1 VHVRKEPGV
10 PRPTLKR
17 DLRAAERGH
26 EAEPDENA
34 EHDPVAERRRTEVE
48 RHQREHP
55 GVHERDDDA
64 DGELRRAGT
73 ADRRRPNQPRQS
85 IAKTGDSVVKDP
97 DDHGGDRRYDDA
109 TTLFKTYTENRPSN
123 PWGFYMLGLSA
134 WKSGDRAQAE
144 SAFVQAL
151 SLDSTHVKSHLNL
164 SRVLLEDGQPDSALT
179 HIEAAIAL
187 DSVSSEPLRLQGR
200 AFEALD
206 KTDDAIVAYQHAV
219 VRDSG
224 DVWAM
229 NNLGALYI
237 RLGRFEDAIGPL
249 ARAVE
254 LNDKV
259 ATFSNNLGM
268 ALENTGRIAD
278 AITQYRAAL
287 AIEGTYGKAV
297 SNLQRVQQ
305 VKQDPSVT
313 PIDLTERSKRFQDEI
328 AKW

>member
-1 VHVRKEPGV
+1 MSYQFELDRSNRSLRFPVILMAAIVCMVTATYVFAACGDRNPDQARASEPVTSSSSSVTPASTVGSEKPALV
-10 PRPTLKR
+10 IS
-17 DLRAAERGH
+17 G
-26 EAEPDENA
+26 
-34 EHDPVAERRRTEVE
+34 PVTFEL
-48 RHQREHP
+48 
-55 GVHERDDDA
+55 A
-64 DGELRRAGT
+64 DSAYR
-73 ADRRRPNQPRQS
+73 N
-85 IAKTGDSVVKDP
+85 
-97 DDHGGDRRYDDA
+97 RRYDDA
-109 TTLFKTYTENRPSN
+109 TTLFKAYTENRPSN

-164 SRVLLEDGQPDSALT
+164 SRVLLEEGQPDSALT

-206 KTDDAIVAYQHAV
+206 KTDDAIVAYQHAI

-313 PIDLTERSKRFQDEI
+313 PIDLTERSKQFQEETT
-328 AKW
+328 KW

>member
-1 VHVRKEPGV
+1 MSYQFELDRSNRSFRFPVILMAAIVCMVTAAYVFAACGDRNPDQARASEPV
-10 PRPTLKR
+10 TSSSSSVT
-17 DLRAAERGH
+17 
-26 EAEPDENA
+26 
-34 EHDPVAERRRTEVE
+34 PVSTTSSDKPALVISGPVTFEL
-48 RHQREHP
+48 
-55 GVHERDDDA
+55 A
-64 DGELRRAGT
+64 DSAYR
-73 ADRRRPNQPRQS
+73 
-85 IAKTGDSVVKDP
+85 
-97 DDHGGDRRYDDA
+97 DRRYDDA
-109 TTLFKTYTENRPSN
+109 TTLFKTYTENRPGN

-206 KTDDAIVAYQHAV
+206 KTDDAIVAYQHSIV
-219 VRDSG
+219 KDSG

-249 ARAVE
+249 VRAVE

-278 AITQYRAAL
+278 AIIQYRAAL

-313 PIDLTERSKRFQDEI
+313 PIDLIERSKQFQDEI
-328 AKW
+328 TKW